1 MEELSQAQQ
10 VANWGG
16 VKGRQNAE
24 EHRKLER
31 MQLANKY
38 RKLEYVPKTL
48 EERELSR
55 KRDIPEFQTFYR
67 SKSSHHVPIEQEIEK
82 LKINSALKTY
92 GKYINHVN
100 IAPVQADSEEEKEQM
115 KVMRSTSL
123 TSFCRQGKSIFLCIQ
138 ELP

>member
-38 RKLEYVPKTL
+38 RKL
-48 EERELSR
+48 
-55 KRDIPEFQTFYR
+55 
-67 SKSSHHVPIEQEIEK
+67 
-82 LKINSALKTY
+82 
-92 GKYINHVN
+92 
-100 IAPVQADSEEEKEQM
+100 
-115 KVMRSTSL
+115 
-123 TSFCRQGKSIFLCIQ
+123 
-138 ELP
+138 